1 MSSLRGH
8 SAIVFGATSGI
19 GAATALL
26 LAERGAH
33 VTIVGRRAD
42 RGEEVARQCTATGT
56 ECQFVQADVARADE
70 VEAAVAAAVHSYG
83 RLTMAANVAGTDIVN
98 PLAELIDGDFDALF
112 DVNTR
117 GVWHCLKYEI
127 KAMLE
132 GGQGGAIVNVSSVGA
147 HIAITGNSLYGASK
161 RAVTALTEYA
171 AYEYGA
177 AGIRVNQISPGA
189 TLTEML
195 QSYIDQS
202 AADGLTVDDFNQSA
216 ALRRL
221 SEPREQATVIAF
233 LLSDESSYVT
243 GVDILVDGGLA
254 LLNRGIPTKT
264 GAAPPTPGDTVR
276 EASSS

>member
-1 MSSLRGH
+1 MNSFRGR

-33 VTIVGRRAD
+33 VTVVGRRAD
-42 RGEEVARQCTATGT
+42 RGEEVAQQCTDTGT
-56 ECQFVQADVARADE
+56 ECQFVQADVADAE
-70 VEAAVAAAVHSYG
+70 QVEAAVAAAVEAYG
-83 RLTMAANVAGTDIVN
+83 KLTMAANVAGTDIVN

-117 GVWHCLKYEI
+117 GAWHCLKYEI

-132 GGQGGAIVNVSSVGA
+132 GGEGGAIVNVSSVGA

-161 RAVTALTEYA
+161 RAVNALTEYA

-189 TLTEML
+189 TVTEML

-202 AADGLTVDDFNQSA
+202 AADGLTIDDFNQSA

-221 SEPREQATVIAF
+221 AEPREQATVIAF

-264 GAAPPTPGDTVR
+264 GAAPPTPADAFR
-276 EASSS
+276 ERSSG